1 MSRAPDRELLGAFL
15 DDIVPVLHEA
25 CGVAAVVDNGAAF
38 TGSEIA
44 VIIHVHGDLSGV
56 TWTFP
61 AELARRLAEQMIP
74 GVEPDPVMCEAAASE
89 LANILTGRGLAALA
103 ARGVHVEIEPPRV
116 IAAAAPG
123 VRGALSTVLG
133 AVGVVFHGGAS

>member
-1 MSRAPDRELLGAFL
+1 VSRAPDRELLGAFL
-15 DDIVPVLHEA
+15 DDIVDVLNEA
-25 CGVAAVVDNGAAF
+25 CGVAAIVDEHAVS

-61 AELARRLAEQMIP
+61 TELARRLAEQMIP
-74 GVEPDPVMCEAAASE
+74 GVEPDPVLCEAAASE
-89 LANILTGRGLAALA
+89 LANMLTGRGLAALA
-103 ARGVHVEIEPPRV
+103 ARGVHIEIEPPRV

-123 VRGALSTVLG
+123 VCSALSTDLG
-133 AVGVVFHGGAS
+133 TVGVVFHGGAS

>member
-15 DDIVPVLHEA
+15 HDVVGALHEA
-25 CGVAAVVDNGAAF
+25 CGVAATIDDRAVYEG
-38 TGSEIA
+38 TEIA

-61 AELARRLAEQMIP
+61 IELARRVVLQMIP
-74 GVEPDPVMCEAAASE
+74 DIEPDPSLCEAAAAE
-89 LANILTGRGLAALA
+89 LANILTGRGLATLA
-103 ARGVHVEIEPPRV
+103 AHGVTAEIEPPRV

-123 VRGALSTVLG
+123 VGAWLATELG
-133 AVGVVFHGGAS
+133 PIGVVFHGGAR